1 MSEVF
6 WALNWIFKIFIKLE
20 SIYYIVVQYRV
31 QYRQIMFMI
40 WSSLYSVCKFT
51 QMGHKREKVFHFV
64 FENRPNC
71 KTWSAVSCILCKQ
84 AQSKTFYICLGPF
97 LLHQIFFLVENKKNA
112 FMFGNFQEKLNK
124 LLFFWIFWEE
134 TAKMVRYFLGQED
147 LTNSNYD
154 VISIINQSCHL
165 TICLADWVAISL
177 TSDFLLKERVD
188 HMKKWLSWE
197 NFLTLDWPSESTE
210 SIQK

>member
-1 MSEVF
+1 MLGLHNYSFLICFSMSEVF

-20 SIYYIVVQYRV
+20 SIYYIVV

-97 LLHQIFFLVENKKNA
+97 LLHQIFFGGEQKKMHLCLATSRKNWINY
-112 FMFGNFQEKLNK
+112 FSFEFFGRRQQK
-124 LLFFWIFWEE
+124 WWGIFW
-134 TAKMVRYFLGQED
+134 VRRIWQI
-147 LTNSNYD
+147 
-154 VISIINQSCHL
+154 VIMMSY
-165 TICLADWVAISL
+165 
-177 TSDFLLKERVD
+177 
-188 HMKKWLSWE
+188 
-197 NFLTLDWPSESTE
+197 P
-210 SIQK
+210 

>member
-1 MSEVF
+1 MIIFVF
-6 WALNWIFKIFIKLE
+6 SLQVYPNGTQKGK
-20 SIYYIVVQYRV
+20 SI
-31 QYRQIMFMI
+31 
-40 WSSLYSVCKFT
+40 SLC
-51 QMGHKREKVFHFV
+51 

-71 KTWSAVSCILCKQ
+71 KTWSAVSCFLCKK

-97 LLHQIFFLVENKKNA
+97 LLHQIFFWWRTKKNA

-124 LLFFWIFWEE
+124 LLFFWIFLGGDS
-134 TAKMVRYFLGQED
+134 KNGGILFLGQED

-197 NFLTLDWPSESTE
+197 NFSTLDWPSES
-210 SIQK
+210 IQK